1 MCFRHR
7 PVTMQGEPANDE
19 EVTYTVSELPRADRA
34 YELVGL
40 TVSVIAAVV
49 LVVLLIVQRK
59 ADRDA
64 KNR

>member
-1 MCFRHR
+1 
-7 PVTMQGEPANDE
+7 V
-19 EVTYTVSELPRADRA
+19 
-34 YELVGL
+34 VGL

-64 KNR
+64 KDR

>member
-1 MCFRHR
+1 M
-7 PVTMQGEPANDE
+7 
-19 EVTYTVSELPRADRA
+19 
-34 YELVGL
+34 VGL

-64 KNR
+64 KDR

>member
-1 MCFRHR
+1 
-7 PVTMQGEPANDE
+7 V
-19 EVTYTVSELPRADRA
+19 
-34 YELVGL
+34 VGL

-64 KNR
+64 KNL